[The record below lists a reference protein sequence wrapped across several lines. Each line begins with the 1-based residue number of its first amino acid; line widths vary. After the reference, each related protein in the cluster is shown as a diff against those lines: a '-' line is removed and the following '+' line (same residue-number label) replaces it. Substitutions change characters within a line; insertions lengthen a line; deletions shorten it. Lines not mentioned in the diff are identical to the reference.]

1 MSNKDPY
8 INKVLFTKYLIRKKI
23 GKGSFGTVYQGLN
36 TTTGERIAMKVEKKE
51 KSSVETLENEALRL
65 VYLAGEGI
73 PRVYCYGTNL
83 VHNFLIEELLGQSL
97 EDLFNS
103 NGKQFSLK
111 TVCVL
116 GIEMLKRIQYI
127 HSKNYI
133 HRDIKPDN
141 FMTGRGAKSNSIYI
155 IDFGLA
161 KKYYSVSKAQ
171 HIKFVTGKHLIGTAR
186 YCGRNAHRGYEQSR
200 RDDIES
206 IGYVLMYF
214 LLGSLPW
221 QGLKYKKNED
231 QFEKIAQ
238 KKYSTPFEELTAN
251 QPEELLLYFKHC
263 DRLNFEDQP
272 NYVYLIGLFQTIIDK
287 YCKECFYDFD
297 WNKEYFQYQPK
308 EVKDKKVSVGVSLI
322 VNNNDDSRGDY
333 SFDNVDE
340 NKKQEVFVG
349 QDNSKIIKDDKDNEE
364 NENQQKKLNRSRSTE
379 NFNKKMNKKYN
390 DKLLEQ
396 KNKKNILDNNK
407 QNQNLEQIK
416 SGENI
421 IAIKNNTN
429 NELENNINKIKE
441 EEKNSPNINEVNKSN
456 DVNNTENINKVK
468 VEEKISQ
475 KNAQVNNE
483 NNQNIQNHENVVKY
497 NNNTINVDIP
507 NITKID
513 DNNQIKKDENIN
525 QNINQ
530 NVIEL
535 DPFDIS
541 FQQDDDNKK
550 RRRNRSG
557 SFDNKNMKKN
567 DVKCA
572 CTIF

>member
-1 MSNKDPY
+1 
-8 INKVLFTKYLIRKKI
+8 
-23 GKGSFGTVYQGLN
+23 
-36 TTTGERIAMKVEKKE
+36 
-51 KSSVETLENEALRL
+51 
-65 VYLAGEGI
+65 
-73 PRVYCYGTNL
+73 
-83 VHNFLIEELLGQSL
+83 
-97 EDLFNS
+97 
-103 NGKQFSLK
+103 
-111 TVCVL
+111 
-116 GIEMLKRIQYI
+116 
-127 HSKNYI
+127 
-133 HRDIKPDN
+133 
-141 FMTGRGAKSNSIYI
+141 
-155 IDFGLA
+155 
-161 KKYYSVSKAQ
+161 
-171 HIKFVTGKHLIGTAR
+171 
-186 YCGRNAHRGYEQSR
+186 
-200 RDDIES
+200 
-206 IGYVLMYF
+206 MYF

-483 NNQNIQNHENVVKY
+483 NNQNIQNHENVVKN